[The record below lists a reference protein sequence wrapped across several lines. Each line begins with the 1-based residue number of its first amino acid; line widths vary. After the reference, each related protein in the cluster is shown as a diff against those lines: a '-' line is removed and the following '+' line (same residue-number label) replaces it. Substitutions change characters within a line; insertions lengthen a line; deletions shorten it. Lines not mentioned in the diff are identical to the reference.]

1 MAGDEYL
8 GIELSNR
15 LQRINGA
22 VLVMRKVGGSER
34 GPTPLN
40 VGWAVTSASP
50 VINTPM
56 LGRKK
61 LVCPEVWPGVATGT
75 GRPADSVGA
84 GVECVAGFTAIPAP
98 EPRRSVNV
106 TIPAAQPLQLA
117 MVAP

>member
-1 MAGDEYL
+1 
-8 GIELSNR
+8 
-15 LQRINGA
+15 
-22 VLVMRKVGGSER
+22 
-34 GPTPLN
+34 
-40 VGWAVTSASP
+40 VTSASP